1 MNISTTEQ
9 MLSTSAGSPSTRPL
23 AELSTKPST
32 KPSIQASTELSIEEL
47 AKNGKLLATHE
58 YPCIGQPIQVEP
70 LVLIHGWGCDSGIWQ
85 AVIPELTQYLNVI
98 AIDLPGFGQSD
109 LFQFEGDSQ
118 LSLEG
123 CLESTLNSI
132 LAVLPNR
139 CSLLGWSL
147 GGMLSTV
154 LVSRYPQRFN
164 NFITIASNPC
174 FVQQRGW
181 LSAMSKKTFNGF
193 YELFEQQPALCLKRF
208 YGLQCQSD
216 QHERDVLKLL
226 KEIVSE
232 EKEKGSDKKG
242 HLAWSRGL
250 ELLAEV
256 DNRDAIKSLEVC
268 GLHLYGESD
277 QLVPVATAQA
287 LKDLNS
293 LQQVDVLE
301 STAHVPQLSCPDLL
315 VSKVLE
321 FIKQKN
327 YHSDERYHLNKRHHL
342 DKQRVAK
349 SFSRAAKSYDSVA
362 RLQRQVGQNL
372 LNILPDDLFSNNLS
386 INNLPSN
393 KTCPNQILD
402 LGCGTGYFIAPLANK
417 YLLGKH
423 RDSEL
428 MGLDLAQ
435 GMLAFANTKCDKS
448 VTWLCGDA
456 ENLPLADN
464 SVDLIFSNLAF
475 QWCEKLPVLAAEI
488 ARVLKPGGTLAFTS
502 LGSRTLCE
510 LRESWA
516 EVDDYVHVNHFISA
530 DNWQQDISQAGLS
543 IQHFDIDH
551 CQLDYRDLRH
561 LTDELKGLGAHNVNS
576 GQNKGLT
583 GPEQI
588 RALIR
593 AYEKYR
599 NTDGQLPATWEVI
612 YGVATL
618 NV

>member
-1 MNISTTEQ
+1 MNIPTTKQ
-9 MLSTSAGSPSTRPL
+9 MLSIDPGSSSTQPL
-23 AELSTKPST
+23 SKLST
-32 KPSIQASTELSIEEL
+32 QATSEES
-47 AKNGKLLATHE
+47 AQNGRLLATHE
-58 YPCIGQPIQVEP
+58 YPCTGQPIQSEP
-70 LVLIHGWGCDSGIWQ
+70 LVLIHGWGCDSDIWQ
-85 AVIPELTQYLNVI
+85 SVLPELTQHLNVI
-98 AIDLPGFGQSD
+98 TIDLPGFGQSD
-109 LFQFEGDSQ
+109 SFQFEGNFQ
-118 LSLEG
+118 FSLEDY
-123 CLESTLNSI
+123 LNSI

-164 NFITIASNPC
+164 NFITIASNAC
-174 FVQQRGW
+174 FVQQEGW
-181 LSAMSKKTFNGF
+181 LSAMPKKTFNGF
-193 YELFEQQPALCLKRF
+193 YELFQQQAALCLKRF

-216 QHERDVLKLL
+216 QHERDALKLL

-232 EKEKGSDKKG
+232 EKEKGTDKG

-250 ELLAEV
+250 ELLAEI
-256 DNRDAIKSLEVC
+256 DNRDVIKSLEVC

-287 LKDLNS
+287 LKGLNS

-315 VSKVLE
+315 VSKVLG
-321 FIKQKN
+321 FIKQKS
-327 YHSDERYHLNKRHHL
+327 YHPNERYHL

-362 RLQRQVGQNL
+362 RLQRQVGQHL
-372 LNILPDDLFSNNLS
+372 LNSLSDDLFSNNLS
-386 INNLPSN
+386 TNNV
-393 KTCPNQILD
+393 CPKKILD
-402 LGCGTGYFIAPLANK
+402 LGCGTGYFTEPLANK
-417 YLLGKH
+417 YSN
-423 RDSEL
+423 SEL
-428 MGLDLAQ
+428 IGLDLAQ
-435 GMLAFANTKCDKS
+435 GMLVQAIQAHAILTSANTEKNFS
-448 VTWLCGDA
+448 ASWLCGDA

-488 ARVLKPGGTLAFTS
+488 SRVLKPGGTLAFTS
-502 LGSRTLCE
+502 LGSKTLCE

-516 EVDDYVHVNHFISA
+516 EVDDYVHVNHFIPA
-530 DNWQQDISQAGLS
+530 DNWQQDFSQAGLD
-543 IQHFDIDH
+543 IEHFDVDH

-576 GQNKGLT
+576 GQNRGLT
-583 GPEQI
+583 GPEQL
-588 RALIR
+588 RTLIQ

-599 NTDGQLPATWEVI
+599 NTKGQLPATWEVI

>member
-9 MLSTSAGSPSTRPL
+9 MLSIGAGSPSTRSL
-23 AELSTKPST
+23 AELSTQS
-32 KPSIQASTELSIEEL
+32 SIQVPTELSTEEL

-58 YPCIGQPIQVEP
+58 YPCVGQPIQVEP

-85 AVIPELTQYLNVI
+85 AVLPELTQHLNVI

-109 LFQFEGDSQ
+109 FFRFEGDFQ
-118 LSLEG
+118 LSLED

-132 LAVLPNR
+132 LAVLPNN

-181 LSAMSKKTFNGF
+181 LSAMPKKTFNSF
-193 YELFEQQPALCLKRF
+193 YELFKQQSALCLKRF

-216 QHERDVLKLL
+216 QHERDALKFL
-226 KEIVSE
+226 KEIVSK
-232 EKEKGSDKKG
+232 EKEKGADKG

-250 ELLAEV
+250 ELLAEI

-301 STAHVPQLSCPDLL
+301 STSHVPQLSCPDLL
-315 VSKVLE
+315 VSKVLG
-321 FIKQKN
+321 FIKRKS
-327 YHSDERYHLNKRHHL
+327 YHPNERYHL

-362 RLQRQVGQNL
+362 RLQRQVGQHLLSFLPDCIL
-372 LNILPDDLFSNNLS
+372 LNQMLS
-386 INNLPSN
+386 S
-393 KTCPNQILD
+393 QILD
-402 LGCGTGYFIAPLANK
+402 LGCGTGYFTELLANK
-417 YLLGKH
+417 YLSGK
-423 RDSEL
+423 SGNPEL
-428 MGLDLAQ
+428 IGADLAE
-435 GMLAFANTKCDKS
+435 GMLAFANTKCNAS

-456 ENLPLADN
+456 ESLPLADN

-475 QWCEKLPVLAAEI
+475 QWCEKLPILAAEI
-488 ARVLKPGGTLAFTS
+488 TRVLKPGGTLAFTS
-502 LGSRTLCE
+502 LGSKTLCE

-516 EVDDYVHVNHFISA
+516 EVDDYVHVNHFMPAESWRQA
-530 DNWQQDISQAGLS
+530 FSQAGLDT
-543 IQHFDIDH
+543 QHFDVDH

-576 GQNKGLT
+576 GQKRGLT

-588 RALIR
+588 RALIQ